1 MNRCSTRRLC
11 SPVIQPSKRGK
22 RGTVPAAVQ
31 HGGGHF
37 VSDEYTVGYHGLAHT
52 HMDSLTHMAYQGKS

>member
-1 MNRCSTRRLC
+1 M
-11 SPVIQPSKRGK
+11 VAAIQPSKRGK

-31 HGGGHF
+31 HGGGQF

>member
-1 MNRCSTRRLC
+1 MNSLFN
-11 SPVIQPSKRGK
+11 PPPVVAVIQPSKRGK

-52 HMDSLTHMAYQGKS
+52 HMASLLSKLAF